1 MFEGSLQPWGSDV
14 EVMVGVAV
22 GVIRV
27 DVVLAVTVG
36 VTTDS
41 VTVIIDGDGRG
52 VVVLNVLICC

>member
-1 MFEGSLQPWGSDV
+1 
-14 EVMVGVAV
+14 MVGVAV